1 MTALPRSVAAW
12 VGERPVLVDDVD
24 RRMEALRR
32 GRWSAVLPHP
42 ATAEGRQLRRWT
54 AQVVVTEALLDHLA
68 ADLDD
73 NRAAEAVT
81 MDGAPAFE
89 LGSIVAAALAA
100 SPAARRVYDHVVG
113 GIVADAEEV
122 RGYYDR
128 NQDLFAVLSGTA
140 PFSAVADDITA
151 ELTRVAQRR
160 HFLEWL
166 DNRRAELVRLEPGYE
181 HPADPHQPD
190 ATHRH

>member
-1 MTALPRSVAAW
+1 VAAR
-12 VGERPVLVDDVD
+12 VGDRLVLADDVD
-24 RRMEALRR
+24 RRLEALRR

-54 AQVVVTEALLDHLA
+54 AQVVVTEALLEYLA
-68 ADLDD
+68 EDLRDT
-73 NRAAEAVT
+73 RPAEIFAF
-81 MDGAPAFE
+81 DGAPALE

-100 SPAARRVYDHVVG
+100 SPAARRVYDYVVG
-113 GIVADAEEV
+113 GIVADAEQV

-128 NQDLFAVLSGTA
+128 NQDLFAVPGGTA
-140 PFSAVADDITA
+140 LFSTVAADIAA

-166 DNRRAELVRLEPGYE
+166 DRRRAELVRLQPGYE